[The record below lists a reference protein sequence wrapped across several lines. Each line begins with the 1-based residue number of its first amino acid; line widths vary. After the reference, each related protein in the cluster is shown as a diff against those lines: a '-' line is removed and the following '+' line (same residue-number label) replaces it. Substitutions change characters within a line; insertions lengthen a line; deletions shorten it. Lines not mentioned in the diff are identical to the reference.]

1 MPTSQLFAHISCS
14 PSCLLLWQERIPIQ
28 YFFILR
34 DVVTNFFLL
43 LQGFCAD
50 ADDAALPDQSQAG
63 LFILF
68 LGSFAS

>member
-1 MPTSQLFAHISCS
+1 M
-14 PSCLLLWQERIPIQ
+14 
-28 YFFILR
+28 
-34 DVVTNFFLL
+34 TNFFLL

>member
-1 MPTSQLFAHISCS
+1 
-14 PSCLLLWQERIPIQ
+14 
-28 YFFILR
+28 
-34 DVVTNFFLL
+34 LL

-68 LGSFAS
+68 LGSFASWSSGMPYILMLWSWCLRSWRWRSFG